1 MARAQT
7 GKRGFQRAGGDRAA
21 ERVRSGRD
29 AIRIEWRGHGKNDRN
44 ERPEKERALRYRRLS
59 YRYTMVTGSALPE
72 RLLEDLWQL
81 ERVRLLMETR
91 WRPDA
96 DMYETASAFEIV
108 VDLAGIG
115 RASCRER
122 V

>member
-1 MARAQT
+1 
-7 GKRGFQRAGGDRAA
+7 
-21 ERVRSGRD
+21 
-29 AIRIEWRGHGKNDRN
+29 
-44 ERPEKERALRYRRLS
+44 PEKEGALRYRRLS

-115 RASCRER
+115 DDDFKVQLFEDALVVGGQRQPTEPPESSEYHDAAI
-122 V
+122 